1 MSSSSEAPSS
11 IHGPRSEAAFPF
23 ARGPAPTE
31 RDATV
36 LSQPRSSEGGSSNSA
51 PGRISLPEASLAP
64 PSPTSMKLFPT
75 QRVPDR
81 EESIIGERLGHFIIR
96 GRLGAGG
103 MGTVFLADDEMLQR
117 QVALKVLSPQ
127 QTSDPASVQRFL
139 NEARSAARLDHDHV
153 ARVFFYGD
161 DQGLH
166 YIAYEYVQGN
176 NLRDLIRSRGRLEPA
191 EVINYAVQLAAALC
205 HISASGVVHRDIK
218 PSNIIVTQQGKA
230 KLVDLGLARKE
241 SLEES
246 AQLTVAG
253 TTLGTFDYIS
263 PEQAKDPRNVD
274 VRSDIYSLGCTLYHA
289 LTGEPPFPEGTV
301 LQRLLHH
308 HDKDPPDPALKNRRV
323 SPAVSAVVRKM
334 MASDP
339 KRRYPSAEALLHDL
353 LLIAGAMGLKTQADD
368 HATLS
373 ALRDRGSSWW
383 SQNANW
389 AIAAVSL
396 LVAATVWQ
404 VFPGILSGSPDNE
417 ALVTGP
423 LAPAD
428 RPTSPLSE
436 GSTENLP
443 WDVPAVSRTN
453 SVPTPA
459 GTAVLPNETRPPS
472 SVSPSERPETT
483 LPGSGSLTG
492 VQDLTGGRSPGG
504 EAMIGPN
511 LPPPEGI
518 LFRPAETP
526 FISTTTLESAPDRSG
541 SSSATIVGIPGI
553 PNPLTGAAAMNAA
566 SGNPVSPL
574 PTTESPAAGTGAKPG
589 DVSQMPVRSPDR
601 TPPVPALPTSDAPY
615 INATTGKA
623 YVSLEAACAD
633 VRDQGVIELHFDGRR
648 PVPERPLRLVGKQIS
663 IQAASGRRP
672 VLWYAPRDST
682 TDPLQSRMLV
692 ISGGS
697 LSLTNV
703 ALELQV
709 SQPAAVDRW
718 ALFRM
723 ERPERLKL
731 DNVFLTIQN
740 PAHVAAAFVE
750 SAAPPT
756 MIGKMGAMKDS
767 QTQPGSE
774 LRLERTVLRGEAA
787 GVWLGDALPVR
798 VELQN
803 SFVAIGEWFVN
814 CELANDAMPQNMR
827 LTLDL
832 RNNTLL
838 LGQGMLRTLR
848 TDDVSGRLL
857 PITIL
862 ARSNLVSCGP
872 GAALVEQL
880 FTQES
885 MELRRPVFEWTSDR
899 NYFDALESFW
909 HVRFDSP
916 LDEDRWNFDAW
927 RNRWGSSEVGSQT
940 NQPMS
945 WTPNWRNREWSQIS
959 PAAVRADLQSTA
971 LATGTPLNEP
981 DAGVPWDLLPAEPP
995 LATPR

>member
-23 ARGPAPTE
+23 TRGPAPTE

-36 LSQPRSSEGGSSNSA
+36 LSQPRLSEGGSSNSA
-51 PGRISLPEASLAP
+51 PGRVSLPEGAIAP

-191 EVINYAVQLAAALC
+191 EVINYAVQLTAALC

-308 HDKDPPDPALKNRRV
+308 HDKDPPDPAIKNRRV

-339 KRRYPSAEALLHDL
+339 KRRYPTAEALLHDL
-353 LLIAGAMGLKTQADD
+353 LLIAGAMGLKTQADEQ
-368 HATLS
+368 ATLS
-373 ALRDRGSSWW
+373 ALRNSGSSWW
-383 SQNANW
+383 SQNGNW

-404 VFPGILSGSPDNE
+404 VFPGILSGNPSNND
-417 ALVTGP
+417 LVGGP
-423 LAPAD
+423 LAPAARSTVPLD
-428 RPTSPLSE
+428 RGATESPAWDDPEVSLTSP
-436 GSTENLP
+436 
-443 WDVPAVSRTN
+443 A
-453 SVPTPA
+453 PTPA
-459 GTAVLPNETRPPS
+459 ST
-472 SVSPSERPETT
+472 TT
-483 LPGSGSLTG
+483 LPSDARVPTALSPAERPDVPLSGSPSI
-492 VQDLTGGRSPGG
+492 TGGQEMSGSRRPGG
-504 EAMIGPN
+504 EALIGPT
-511 LPPPEGI
+511 LPAPEGI
-518 LFRPAETP
+518 LFRPAESP
-526 FISTTTLESAPDRSG
+526 FITPLDGAAERTTTPSAS
-541 SSSATIVGIPGI
+541 IVGIPGI
-553 PNPLTGAAAMNAA
+553 PNPLSGAAAMNSATAGNAA
-566 SGNPVSPL
+566 APL
-574 PTTESPAAGTGAKPG
+574 PTTEPSVTGTGTKAG
-589 DVSQMPVRSPDR
+589 DAGQMPVRNPDR
-601 TPPVPALPTSDAPY
+601 TPPIPALPTSDAPY
-615 INATTGKA
+615 VIAATGKSYA
-623 YVSLEAACAD
+623 SLEAACAD
-633 VRDQGVIELHFDGRR
+633 IREQGVIELHFDGRR
-648 PVPERPLRLVGKQIS
+648 PEPERPLRFVGKQLT

-672 VLWYAPRDST
+672 VLWFAPRDST

-731 DNVFLTIQN
+731 DNVFLTIHN
-740 PAHVAAAFVE
+740 PSHVAAAFVE

-756 MIGKMGAMKDS
+756 MIGKMGAMKDN

-774 LRLERTVLRGEAA
+774 LRLERTVLRGEAS
-787 GVWLGDALPVR
+787 GVWLGDAIPVR

-803 SFVAIGEWFVN
+803 SFVAVGEWFVN

-832 RNNTLL
+832 RNNTFL
-838 LGQGMLRTLR
+838 LGQGLLRTRR

-872 GAALVEQL
+872 GTALIEQL

-927 RNRWGSSEVGSQT
+927 RNRWGSTEVGSQT
-940 NQPMS
+940 NQPLS
-945 WTPNWRNREWSQIS
+945 WTANWRNREWSQIS

-971 LATGTPLNEP
+971 LASGTPLNEP
-981 DAGVPWDLLPAEPP
+981 DAGVPWDLLPVEPP
-995 LATPR
+995 VAVFR